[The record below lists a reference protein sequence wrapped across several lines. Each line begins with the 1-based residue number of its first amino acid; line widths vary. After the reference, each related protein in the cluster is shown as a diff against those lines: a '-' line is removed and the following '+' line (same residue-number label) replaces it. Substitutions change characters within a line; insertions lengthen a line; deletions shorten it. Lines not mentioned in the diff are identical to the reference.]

1 MTLEAL
7 DGRPTSRGPL
17 RLAEI
22 RPGRF
27 PEERDAVLTVGGQD
41 VPPIR
46 VKHFAGRPSAHVPPW
61 VEASVPCEDERL
73 AAEILAALAALLPPG
88 GHLMVVY
95 GADETARGLQRG
107 FPPVATPLGHALF
120 RAGCTWFKD
129 WYFAEGGREGDTKLQ
144 GNKPS
149 SAELQVE
156 QVARMRDE
164 LEAWLAH
171 RPANADEILRRA
183 RERARAALTE
193 AAGA

>member
-1 MTLEAL
+1 MHGSLEGL
-7 DGRPTSRGPL
+7 DGRPTSRGRL
-17 RLAEI
+17 RLAEV

-27 PEERDAVLTVGGQD
+27 PEERDAVLTVGGQGM
-41 VPPIR
+41 PPIR

-61 VEASVPCEDERL
+61 VEASVPCEDERF
-73 AAEILAALAALLPPG
+73 AAQILVSLAALLPPG

-95 GADETARGLQRG
+95 GTDETARGLQRG

-149 SAELQVE
+149 SAELRVE
-156 QVARMRDE
+156 QVARLRAE
-164 LEAWLAH
+164 LEVWLADV
-171 RPANADEILRRA
+171 PAEPNDVLRRA
-183 RERARAALTE
+183 RERARGAL
-193 AAGA
+193 A